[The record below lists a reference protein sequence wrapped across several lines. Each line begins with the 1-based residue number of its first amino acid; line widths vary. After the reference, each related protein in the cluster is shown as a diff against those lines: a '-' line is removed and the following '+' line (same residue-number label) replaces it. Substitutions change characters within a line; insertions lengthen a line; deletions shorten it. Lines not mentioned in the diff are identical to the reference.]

1 MAKKETKKKCK
12 EKISAKLILC
22 GEIFATIGFIMIVV
36 AMLFIKT
43 FETSI
48 IGFVLLGGVIAIIGI
63 ILDFIGE
70 VILSKEYK

>member
-22 GEIFATIGFIMIVV
+22 GEIFATIGFIMIV

-48 IGFVLLGGVIAIIGI
+48 IGFVLLGGVMAIIGI